1 MFAPVEFLGHLLMRY
16 DQTSFVLS
24 AVSLDGC
31 PMDSVAEVAFAGRSN
46 AGKSSAI
53 NAICRQSRLARASK
67 TPGRTQMLN
76 FFLTPGASGRYLVD
90 LPGYGYAKVPL
101 AVKEQW
107 QREMRRYLNGRG
119 QLRGIVLLSDIR
131 HPLKEFDRQMIDWAQ
146 GAGLPLH
153 LLLTKADKLKRN
165 PAHNVMAEVRK
176 ELSGRGALE
185 VQLFSATAGIG
196 LEQAR
201 ERLDSWLEA

>member
-1 MFAPVEFLGHLLMRY
+1 MRMDYSQTAFALG
-16 DQTSFVLS
+16 
-24 AVSLDGC
+24 AVALDGC
-31 PMDSVAEVAFAGRSN
+31 PRDSVAEIAFAGRSN

-53 NAICRQSRLARASK
+53 NAICRQSRLARTSK

-76 FFLTPGASGRYLVD
+76 FFSVPGAEGRYLVD

-101 AVKEQW
+101 EVKERW
-107 QREMRRYLNGRG
+107 QREMRRYLEGREP
-119 QLRGIVLLSDIR
+119 LRGIVLLSDIR

-165 PAHNVMAEVRK
+165 PAHNVMAAVRR

-185 VQLFSATAGIG
+185 AQLFSATAGIG
-196 LEQAR
+196 LEQIR
-201 ERLDSWLEA
+201 ERLDSWLEPPPH

>member
-1 MFAPVEFLGHLLMRY
+1 MNYSQTGFA
-16 DQTSFVLS
+16 LS

-31 PMDSVAEVAFAGRSN
+31 PGESVAEVAFAGRSN

-76 FFLTPGASGRYLVD
+76 FFVVPGIAGRYLVD

-101 AVKEQW
+101 EVKEQW
-107 QREMRRYLNGRG
+107 QREMRRYLDGREE
-119 QLRGIVLLSDIR
+119 LRGIVLLSDIR
-131 HPLKEFDRQMIDWAQ
+131 HPLKEFDRRMIDWAQ

-153 LLLTKADKLKRN
+153 LLLTKVDKLKRN
-165 PAHNVMAEVRK
+165 PAHNVMAAVRK
-176 ELSGRGALE
+176 ELSGRGSLE

-196 LEQAR
+196 LEQVR
-201 ERLDSWLEA
+201 ERLDSWLGG

>member
-1 MFAPVEFLGHLLMRY
+1 MNF
-16 DQTSFVLS
+16 DQTTFATS

-31 PMDSVAEVAFAGRSN
+31 PGDSLAEVAFAGRSN

-53 NAICRQSRLARASK
+53 NAICRQSRLARTSK

-76 FFLTPGASGRYLVD
+76 FFLVPGPAGRYLVD

-101 AVKEQW
+101 EVKEQW
-107 QREMRRYLNGRG
+107 QREMRYYLTGRA
-119 QLRGIVLLSDIR
+119 QLQGVVLLSDIR
-131 HPLKEFDRQMIDWAQ
+131 HPLKEFDRRMIDWAQ
-146 GAGLPLH
+146 ESGLPLH

-165 PAHNVMAEVRK
+165 PAHNVMSAVRK

-185 VQLFSATAGIG
+185 VQLFSTTAGIG

>member
-1 MFAPVEFLGHLLMRY
+1 MDF
-16 DQTSFVLS
+16 DQTTFATS

-31 PMDSVAEVAFAGRSN
+31 PVDSLAEVAFVGRSN

-53 NAICRQSRLARASK
+53 NAICRQSRLARTSK

-76 FFLTPGASGRYLVD
+76 FFLVPGLAGRYLVD

-101 AVKEQW
+101 EVKEQW
-107 QREMRRYLNGRG
+107 QREMQYYLTGRA
-119 QLRGIVLLSDIR
+119 QLEGIVLLSDIR

-146 GAGLPLH
+146 ESGLPLH

-165 PAHNVMAEVRK
+165 PAHNVMSAVRK

>member
-1 MFAPVEFLGHLLMRY
+1 MQYEQA
-16 DQTSFVLS
+16 SFVLS

-31 PMDSVAEVAFAGRSN
+31 PGDSLAEVACAGRSN

-53 NAICRQSRLARASK
+53 NVICRQSRLARTSK

-76 FFLTPGASGRYLVD
+76 FFLVPGVAGRYLVD

-101 AVKEQW
+101 EVKEQW
-107 QREMRRYLNGRG
+107 QREMQHYLNGRG

-131 HPLKEFDRQMIDWAQ
+131 HPLKEFDRRMIDWAQ

-153 LLLTKADKLKRN
+153 LLLTKADKMKRN
-165 PAHNVMAEVRK
+165 PAHNAMAAVRK
-176 ELSGRGALE
+176 ELSGRGALD
-185 VQLFSATAGIG
+185 VQLFSATAGVG
-196 LEQAR
+196 LEQVR